1 MSEKRAGGI
10 LASSFV
16 AGLLLAAAIF
26 SPRAWDPVPG
36 PYFGLEDQ
44 TTTKSHS
51 ADGMEAAHAELSAR
65 AQARMSAGAFAPV
78 AALVAD
84 PVAAPLDSPPAAPA
98 VAVAPIDTGLMP
110 TDAESVTLDV
120 APAVIPSVVL
130 PIAMAEQAAPPPA
143 EPLTPVAVPFGNV
156 GRPPQRIAMGDTS
169 SPAAT
174 AALAATLP
182 PSTPT
187 PTAAQPSQQVEP
199 PASLK
204 AMMTRMQAAQ
214 PPVSQPPV
222 SQPPQQIAEQPPQ
235 PVPPS
240 APPQNWSQA
249 FAAAPAVVPAATRS
263 RPDGSGCAGAL
274 ISGLFSCA
282 SGRP

>member
-44 TTTKSHS
+44 TTAKFHS
-51 ADGMEAAHAELSAR
+51 ANGMEAAHAELSAR

-84 PVAAPLDSPPAAPA
+84 PVAAPLDTPPAVPA
-98 VAVAPIDTGLMP
+98 AAVAPTDTGLMP
-110 TDAESVTLDV
+110 TDAEPVVLDV

-130 PIAMAEQAAPPPA
+130 P
-143 EPLTPVAVPFGNV
+143 
-156 GRPPQRIAMGDTS
+156 PQRIAMADTA

-174 AALAATLP
+174 AALADTLP
-182 PSTPT
+182 PPT
-187 PTAAQPSQQVEP
+187 PAPATPPVPVAAPLQSTLPAPQVVVSSPAPIAVQPSEEVEP

-214 PPVSQPPV
+214 PPVSQPP
-222 SQPPQQIAEQPPQ
+222 QQIAEQTPK
-235 PVPPS
+235 PVPS
-240 APPQNWSQA
+240 
-249 FAAAPAVVPAATRS
+249 V
-263 RPDGSGCAGAL
+263 
-274 ISGLFSCA
+274 
-282 SGRP
+282 